1 MSGASGLIGSALVP
15 ALESSGYEVTR
26 LVRGTP
32 RAAGQIAWQP
42 TRGLDPQLLSGFD
55 AVILLAGESIVGR
68 WTEAKKKRI
77 LESRVGATRTLAE
90 ALARAPERPRVLLCA
105 SAVGYY
111 GNRGDELLHEESS
124 PGDQF
129 ASRLS
134 LHWEKASQPAADAG
148 IRTVPLRFGAVL
160 SPQGGALGQ
169 MLTPFKLGLGG
180 KMGSGRQWL
189 SWIAVQDVIGAMQW
203 ILHHDCCS
211 GPFNVVAPNPVTNEE
226 FATTLASVLSRPAF
240 FSLPGF
246 AVRWAF
252 GEMGK
257 EILLGSQRAEPRKL
271 AASGYV
277 FQQPQ
282 LRPALEA
289 ILRR

>member
-1 MSGASGLIGSALVP
+1 MSGASGLIGSAVVP
-15 ALESSGYEVTR
+15 SLERNGYEVTR

-32 RAAGQIAWQP
+32 SAAAQIAWQP
-42 TRGLDPQLLSGFD
+42 TRLLDPRVLSGFD
-55 AVILLAGESIVGR
+55 AVIHLAGESIVGR

-90 ALARAPERPRVLLCA
+90 ALAQAPERPRVLLCA

-111 GNRGDELLHEESS
+111 GDRGDEPLHEGSS
-124 PGDQF
+124 WGDQF
-129 ASRLS
+129 ASQLS
-134 LHWEKASQPAADAG
+134 RQWEGALQPAADAG

-160 SPQGGALGQ
+160 SQQGGALGQ

-180 KMGSGRQWL
+180 KMGSGRQWM
-189 SWIAVQDVIGAMQW
+189 SWIAVQDVIGAIQW
-203 ILHHDCCS
+203 ILRREGCS
-211 GPFNVVAPNPVTNEE
+211 GPFNLVAPNPVTNAE
-226 FATTLASVLSRPAF
+226 FVTTLASVLSRPAF

-252 GEMGK
+252 GEMGS

-271 AASGYV
+271 IASGYI
-277 FQQPQ
+277 FQQPE

>member
-1 MSGASGLIGSALVP
+1 MSGASGLIGSAVAP
-15 ALESSGYEVTR
+15 SLERNGYQVTR

-32 RAAGQIAWQP
+32 SAGQIAWQP
-42 TRGLDPQLLSGFD
+42 TRVLDPRLLSGFD
-55 AVILLAGESIVGR
+55 AVIHLAGESIVGR

-77 LESRVGATRTLAE
+77 LQSRVGTTRTLAE
-90 ALARAPERPRVLLCA
+90 ALAQAPERPRVLLCA

-111 GNRGDELLHEESS
+111 GNRGDEPLHEESS

-129 ASRLS
+129 ASQLS
-134 LHWEKASQPAADAG
+134 RQWERASQPAADAG

-160 SPQGGALGQ
+160 SRQGGALGQ

-180 KMGSGRQWL
+180 KMGSGRQWI
-189 SWIAVQDVIGAMQW
+189 SWIAVQDVIGAIQW
-203 ILHHDCCS
+203 ILHQDGCS
-211 GPFNVVAPNPVTNEE
+211 GPFNVVAPNPVTNKE

-252 GEMGK
+252 GEMGT

-271 AASGYV
+271 IASGYI
-277 FQQPQ
+277 FQQPR

>member
-1 MSGASGLIGSALVP
+1 MSGASGLIGSAVVP
-15 ALESSGYEVTR
+15 WLERNGYEVTR

-32 RAAGQIAWQP
+32 SAAAQIAWQP
-42 TRGLDPQLLSGFD
+42 TRLLDPRLLSGFD
-55 AVILLAGESIVGR
+55 AVIHLAGESIVGR

-90 ALARAPERPRVLLCA
+90 ALAQAPERPRVLLCA

-111 GNRGDELLHEESS
+111 GNRGDEPLHEESS
-124 PGDQF
+124 SGDQF
-129 ASRLS
+129 ASLLS
-134 LHWEKASQPAADAG
+134 RQWERASQPAADAG

-160 SPQGGALGQ
+160 SRQGGALGQ

-180 KMGSGRQWL
+180 KMGSGRQWI
-189 SWIAVQDVIGAMQW
+189 SWIAVQDVIGAIQW
-203 ILHHDCCS
+203 ILRRDGCS
-211 GPFNVVAPNPVTNEE
+211 GPFNLVAPNPVTNEE
-226 FATTLASVLSRPAF
+226 FTTTLASVLSRPAF

-246 AVRWAF
+246 AVRWAL
-252 GEMGK
+252 GEMGT

-271 AASGYV
+271 IASGYI
-277 FQQPQ
+277 FEQPQ